1 MTLVTAWVLEMRILY
16 KFHQVSSQLKG
27 NPNTFT
33 QRLFLRKEHGDDDGL
48 TFIPLEWMLA
58 QFTFLSSTDA
68 QPALEAV
75 LMYPA
80 D

>member
-1 MTLVTAWVLEMRILY
+1 MM
-16 KFHQVSSQLKG
+16 K
-27 NPNTFT
+27 N
-33 QRLFLRKEHGDDDGL
+33 L

-68 QPALEAV
+68 QPALKAV